1 MAMRCIVY
9 AKKAIVAVVKIKV
22 VKLKYSMNES
32 YGFASS
38 KDLIIIISIVQ
49 NSFMVVKSGL

>member
-1 MAMRCIVY
+1 MQCIVY

-22 VKLKYSMNES
+22 VKLEYSMNES